1 MDESYEK
8 SEIGSSIKN
17 EDDTTTSTM
26 THTDVQLYLIF
37 EYIMIK
43 ISKERVNLNVCKYY
57 GPSIYGKHSKVSE
70 RAIVSEKKR
79 KSLFFIFS
87 FRRLSSFEPSKFCN
101 KAKAL
106 LIWKSVSLYKIH
118 ESLLQNNL
126 SYQKK

>member
-1 MDESYEK
+1 
-8 SEIGSSIKN
+8 
-17 EDDTTTSTM
+17 M

-43 ISKERVNLNVCKYY
+43 ISKERVNLNACKFY
-57 GPSIYGKHSKVSE
+57 GPAIYRKHSKVSE

-79 KSLFFIFS
+79 KSPFFS

-106 LIWKSVSLYKIH
+106 LIWKSVSLYEIH